1 MPYRKCA
8 LQLYVALFALV
19 WVQDAEAIITRDNV
33 PDASYVVPDAEYPA
47 VVDLFEPGDC
57 IGTLITTQ
65 HLLTVAHCAED
76 LAVSATLSV
85 DGTSYSIAQVTLH
98 PDWNG
103 FDNDIAIA
111 QLESPTSGVT
121 PHTLFAGSDEQGRT
135 LTLVGRGP
143 HATGL
148 QGEPGA
154 TTDGQLRR
162 ATNLVTSANEQ
173 WLQVRFDAPQDAQ
186 VTELEGVGAAGD
198 SGGPAF
204 IETTAG
210 LELAGL
216 NSWGD
221 PAPGGAIGQYGGTDH
236 STRVSYFA
244 DWIQGEISNPT
255 AENEAGQSCSCSTSP
270 AKYSW
275 AALLL
280 FAALSRRRS
289 PSAE

>member
-1 MPYRKCA
+1 MSHRQIIV
-8 LQLYVALFALV
+8 QLSVALFAFV
-19 WVQDAEAIITRDNV
+19 WAQDAQGIITRDDV
-33 PDASYVVPDAEYPA
+33 PDASYVVADSDYPA

-76 LAVSATLSV
+76 LTASGTLSV
-85 DGTSYSIAQVTLH
+85 GGTSYSIAQVTLH
-98 PDWNG
+98 PDWNDW
-103 FDNDIAIA
+103 DNDIALIRF
-111 QLESPTSGVT
+111 EDPTTGIT
-121 PHTLFAGSDEQGRT
+121 PYELFAGTDEQGQS
-135 LTLVGRGP
+135 LILVGRGP

-148 QGEPGA
+148 EGEPGA

-162 ATNLVTSANEQ
+162 ATNLIASADGQ
-173 WLQVRFDAPQDAQ
+173 WLEVRFDSPQEAA

-204 IETTAG
+204 IETTDG
-210 LELAGL
+210 LQLAGL

-255 AENEAGQSCSCSTSP
+255 AGNDAGQSCACSASP
-270 AKYSW
+270 GKHSW
-275 AALLL
+275 VALLL
-280 FAALSRRRS
+280 FVGLLMRRS
-289 PSAE
+289 I

>member
-1 MPYRKCA
+1 MSYRKTT
-8 LQLYVALFALV
+8 LQLYVALLVLV
-19 WVQDAEAIITRDNV
+19 WVQDAEAIITRDDV
-33 PDASYVVPDAEYPA
+33 PDASYVVPDADYPA

-76 LAVSATLSV
+76 MTVSATLSV
-85 DGTSYSIAQVTLH
+85 DETSYAVAQITLH

-103 FDNDIAIA
+103 WDNDIAIV
-111 QLESPTSGVT
+111 QLDSPTSGVS

-135 LTLVGRGP
+135 LILVGRGP
-143 HATGL
+143 HGTGL

-173 WLQVRFDAPQDAQ
+173 WLQVSFDAPQDAQ

-236 STRVSYFA
+236 STRISYFA
-244 DWIQGEISNPT
+244 DWIQSELNQATVGT
-255 AENEAGQSCSCSTSP
+255 DAGQSCNCSTAP
-270 AKYSW
+270 ARFSW

-280 FAALSRRRS
+280 FAALSRRRY
-289 PSAE
+289 PSAA